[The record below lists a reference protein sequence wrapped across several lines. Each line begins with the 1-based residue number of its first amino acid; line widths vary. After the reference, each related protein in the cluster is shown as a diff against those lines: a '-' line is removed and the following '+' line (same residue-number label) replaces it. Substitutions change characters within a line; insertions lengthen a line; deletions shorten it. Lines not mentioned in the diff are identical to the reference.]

1 MDIALTAET
10 AQDRVA
16 VSLARAVAVA
26 NISARSLGID
36 VDQSLISITQQPL
49 GGHSSWRINYGPAH
63 YVGRRGGDLMVE
75 VDSLTATI
83 IRVLRGQ

>member
-16 VSLARAVAVA
+16 VSLARAVAAA

-49 GGHSSWRINYGPAH
+49 GSHSSWRIDYGPAN